1 MSRRSANTNVQLG
14 DADFGSDSHHKQSFI
29 PPAVVVDVDTTEEF
43 RRNAE
48 LVSLSKLVRAKFRGS
63 VDIYFPTVNR
73 LASYTGNALATTY
86 NSQVI
91 AIRPHDSN
99 LATAIVKWDASTASR
114 KGWYTI
120 YSPRV
125 KKVRRLLRATEDGN
139 GVYPLAGMVTAV
151 QDCKRAASFI
161 SGLASYGDT
170 EMASFVADQL
180 GGIVRDDIGA
190 GKAKLSRLFLEFR
203 SVLNRPPIATE
214 ILQIL
219 DCVMQNRPAHIP
231 PQGALY
237 APYNAFDIARKQV
250 EEKQSHVGVLAPMFM
265 FRAARNNKIVVVAP
279 REQLPPYTK
288 SYSSF
293 DDLPQD
299 IKRVV
304 MTLEVKEKDF
314 AGKVEGV
321 GIVAHKDITLCTE
334 ACGFEIPKATL
345 DSFILDVEKTSTYIE
360 GQDDRL

>member
-14 DADFGSDSHHKQSFI
+14 DADFEKDSHHKQSFI

-48 LVSLSKLVRAKFRGS
+48 LISLSKLVRAKFRGS

-73 LASYTGNALATTY
+73 L
-86 NSQVI
+86 VI

-125 KKVRRLLRATEDGN
+125 KKVRRLLREDG
-139 GVYPLAGMVTAV
+139 GSVYPLAGMGTAV

-190 GKAKLSRLFLEFR
+190 GKAKLSRLFLELR

-321 GIVAHKDITLCTE
+321 GIVAHKAITLCTE